1 MSDGL
6 HEVVQGHD
14 QQRDLQRD
22 LQQQIPVPYSL
33 LHLTLSDT
41 AMEFFSSNP
50 NLSSLKPLADQIIST
65 NYLNDQGVLLYKAL
79 VDSIIIKKKLQSN
92 EDDQDGYATLDTVRI
107 YLHALIEGC
116 KGGYRGRL
124 VTEMKRVYSAERKE
138 PEKRRWSL
146 W

>member
-6 HEVVQGHD
+6 PDVVQSHD

-22 LQQQIPVPYSL
+22 LKQQIPVPYSL

-41 AMEFFSSNP
+41 AMEFFSRNP
-50 NLSSLKPLADQIIST
+50 NLHSLKPLADQIIST

-79 VDSIIIKKKLQSN
+79 VDSMIIKKKLQSN
-92 EDDQDGYATLDTVRI
+92 EDDQDGYATLDTARI

-124 VTEMKRVYSAERKE
+124 VTEMKRVYSAESKE
-138 PEKRRWSL
+138 PKKRKWGI